1 MTDAEQL
8 AVAYCLGHDY
18 ARKQLEA
25 GKDADSIRLAINH
38 AQEHL
43 MALRAYSQPIDE
55 MKRRGVEDALAG
67 KPIDRRYGTPG
78 TRS

>member
-1 MTDAEQL
+1 MRDQEQL
-8 AVAYCLGHDY
+8 TVAYCLGHDY

-25 GKDADSIRLAINH
+25 GKDADSIRLAMGH

-43 MALRAYSQPIDE
+43 MALRAYSPALDE

-67 KPIDRRYGTPG
+67 KPIDRRYDRPG